1 MAKFKDEEV
10 TLHAAIQITKGLYRK
25 RFRKQHQKKK
35 LGIFSGDSFQI
46 KIFENTTKYEVE
58 ILEELEAVLKSDPEP
73 KTGVSSN

>member
-10 TLHAAIQITKGLYRK
+10 SQTTS
-25 RFRKQHQKKK
+25 KKK

-58 ILEELEAVLKSDPEP
+58 MLEELEAVLKSDPEP